1 MSSSS
6 RPLLSLVNASAEW
19 QAGLPPRCR
28 ASVRLLDRVHVS
40 VRQGDCIVVH
50 HRDPSSATVLL
61 AALRGHG
68 ALAAGAHLTGER
80 HVGAGVRIRRCRISL
95 DTMQAVQEGWR
106 SAPREAA
113 ASPGRPVVY
122 LLRATRRQPE
132 VDGTRQQWREWAQRA
147 RAAGDALVLVT
158 WHVPHGD
165 DPAVERPRGA
175 LHEPTPHGY
184 RLPGEGSR
192 VMRLHHGRLFDLT
205 RWE

>member
-122 LLRATRRQPE
+122 LLRATRRPPGCTTGACSTCHGGN
-132 VDGTRQQWREWAQRA
+132 DGSVGAASRQRA
-147 RAAGDALVLVT
+147 RGRSPGRAGRVACGAAG
-158 WHVPHGD
+158 WPYC
-165 DPAVERPRGA
+165 P
-175 LHEPTPHGY
+175 
-184 RLPGEGSR
+184 S
-192 VMRLHHGRLFDLT
+192 
-205 RWE
+205 